1 VTLKSDLSIA
11 VLGEQPHDETRSLRT
26 WMLEEPAL
34 HGRVTL
40 RVAPSA
46 SGTLGDAMETLVVAL
61 GPGGIATALASVLVT
76 WIRRRTTDI
85 TVKIT
90 KSDGST
96 LEVSGRHV
104 GRLDSDGMRGL
115 TTELA
120 KAIDVAE

>member
-11 VLGEQPHDETRSLRT
+11 VLGEQPHDEARSLRT

-34 HGRVTL
+34 RGRVTL

-46 SGTLGDAMETLVVAL
+46 SGTLGDSMETLVVAL
-61 GPGGIATALASVLVT
+61 GPGGVATALASVLVT
-76 WIRRRTTDI
+76 WIRRRTTDV

-96 LEVSGRHV
+96 LEVSGRHI

-115 TTELA
+115 TAELA